1 MTELIKAVTPARGRA
16 WLSQGLGWV
25 SGYVV
30 RRDDVLAATTPS
42 ALFAELGLGFPE
54 SPFTPDA
61 PHIDTLRI
69 PAASYLALQSPGTRD
84 VVPPFRDHP
93 PTSGTGFVESASAM
107 VPYWWLAPSALPA
120 GTSLWRTY
128 ADGREEILAGYANVA
143 EGWVSVRPDFGL
155 PAVPVRSP
163 ELVGIWAEVAGE
175 RMLADV
181 LPDGQVIVCSPQQRE
196 DMQQSAR
203 GVWWRHAVAEEVERI
218 FAVRVV
224 GRWRNRRVQLVGA
237 ERGESGD
244 RAHIVFLGHD
254 AIDAES
260 LGLTKSDAGVYE
272 GVVAA
277 AEVADLN
284 EEQTEVSA
292 PRDAAGIGG

>member
-25 SGYVV
+25 AGYVV

-42 ALFAELGLGFPE
+42 SLFAELGLGFPG
-54 SPFTPDA
+54 SPFTADA
-61 PHIDTLRI
+61 PYIDTLRI

-84 VVPPFRDHP
+84 VVPPFRDHAP
-93 PTSGTGFVESASAM
+93 LSGTGFVETASAM

-120 GTSLWRTY
+120 GTSLWRTH

-143 EGWVSVRPDFGL
+143 EGWVSVRPDFHL
-155 PAVPVRSP
+155 PSVPPRSP
-163 ELVGIWAEVAGE
+163 ELVGVWAEVAGE

-181 LPDGQVIVCSPQQRE
+181 LPDGRIIVCSPQQR
-196 DMQQSAR
+196 DAMSQSAR
-203 GVWWRHAVAEEVERI
+203 GIWWRAAGPDDIDRL

-224 GRWRNRRVQLVGA
+224 GRWQNRRVQLVGV

-260 LGLTKSDAGVYE
+260 LGLAKSDAGVYE

-277 AEVADLN
+277 DEVTNLA
-284 EEQTEVSA
+284 EEQTDIVAETHASGDV
-292 PRDAAGIGG
+292 

>member
-25 SGYVV
+25 AGYVV
-30 RRDDVLAATTPS
+30 RRDDIVAASTPS
-42 ALFAELGLGFPE
+42 ALFAELGLAFPG
-54 SPFTPDA
+54 SPFIADA
-61 PHIDTLRI
+61 PYLDTLRI
-69 PAASYLALQSPGTRD
+69 PAASYLALAAPGTAD

-120 GTSLWRTY
+120 GTSLWRTH
-128 ADGREEILAGYANVA
+128 ADGHEEILAGYAHVA

-163 ELVGIWAEVAGE
+163 ELVGVWAEVGGE
-175 RMLADV
+175 RMLADL
-181 LPDGQVIVCSPQQRE
+181 LPDGTLIVCAPEEREGMQR
-196 DMQQSAR
+196 SAR
-203 GVWWRHAVAEEVERI
+203 GVWWRTAVPGDIDRL

-224 GRWRNRRVQLVGA
+224 GRWQNRRVQLVGV
-237 ERGESGD
+237 ERGEAGD

-272 GVVAA
+272 GVVPM
-277 AEVADLN
+277 ADVTSLG
-284 EEQTEVSA
+284 EEQTDIAVTTSSSA
-292 PRDAAGIGG
+292 SAQ

>member
-42 ALFAELGLGFPE
+42 ALFAELGLGFPG
-54 SPFTPDA
+54 SPFTADA
-61 PHIDTLRI
+61 PYIDTLRV

-84 VVPPFRDHP
+84 VVPPFRDHS

-120 GTSLWRTY
+120 GTSLWRAH

-163 ELVGIWAEVAGE
+163 ELVGVWAEVAGE

-196 DMQQSAR
+196 GMQKSAR
-203 GVWWRHAVAEEVERI
+203 GVWWRHAEAAEVDRL

-224 GRWRNRRVQLVGA
+224 GRWQNRRVQLVGA
-237 ERGESGD
+237 DRGESGD

-277 AEVADLN
+277 AEVTSLN
-284 EEQTEVSA
+284 EEQTGLSTS
-292 PRDAAGIGG
+292 RGAAGVA

>member
-16 WLSQGLGWV
+16 WLSRGIGWV
-25 SGYVV
+25 AGYMV
-30 RRDDVLAATTPS
+30 RRDDVLAAATPS
-42 ALFAELGLGFPE
+42 ALFAELGLGFPG

-61 PHIDTLRI
+61 PYIDTLRI

-84 VVPPFRDHP
+84 VVPPFRDHS
-93 PTSGTGFVESASAM
+93 PTSGTGFIESASAM

-120 GTSLWRTY
+120 GTSLWRTH
-128 ADGREEILAGYANVA
+128 ADGSEEILAGYANVA

-155 PAVPVRSP
+155 PAVAVRSP
-163 ELVGIWAEVAGE
+163 ELVGVWAEVEGE

-196 DMQQSAR
+196 GMQQSAR
-203 GVWWRHAVAEEVERI
+203 GVWWRRAVSAEVERL

-224 GRWRNRRVQLVGA
+224 GRWQNRRVQFVGA

-260 LGLTKSDAGVYE
+260 LGLEKTDAGVYE

-277 AEVADLN
+277 AEVTGLN
-284 EEQTEVSA
+284 EEQTEFSV
-292 PRDAAGIGG
+292 PRDAEGTA

>member
-120 GTSLWRTY
+120 GTSLWRTH

-143 EGWVSVRPDFGL
+143 EGWVSMRPDFGL

-203 GVWWRHAVAEEVERI
+203 GVWWRHAVADEVERI

>member
-25 SGYVV
+25 AGYVV
-30 RRDDVLAATTPS
+30 RRDDVVAATTPA
-42 ALFAELGLGFPE
+42 ALFAELGLGFPG
-54 SPFTPDA
+54 SPFTAEA
-61 PHIDTLRI
+61 PYLDTLRI
-69 PAASYLALQSPGTRD
+69 PSAPYLALAAPGTAD
-84 VVPPFRDHP
+84 VVPPFRDHA

-120 GTSLWRTY
+120 GTSMWRTH

-155 PAVPVRSP
+155 PAVAVRSP
-163 ELVGIWAEVAGE
+163 ELVGVWAESGGE
-175 RMLADV
+175 RLLADV
-181 LPDGQVIVCSPQQRE
+181 LPDGTVILCAPDERPGMQR
-196 DMQQSAR
+196 SAR
-203 GVWWRHAVAEEVERI
+203 GIWWRAVASTEVDRL

-224 GRWRNRRVQLVGA
+224 GRWRNRRVQLVGV
-237 ERGESGD
+237 ERGEAGD
-244 RAHIVFLGHD
+244 RGHIVFLGHD

-272 GVVAA
+272 GVVELT
-277 AEVADLN
+277 EVTSLG
-284 EEQTEVSA
+284 EEQTDFPVPTGA
-292 PRDAAGIGG
+292 TTAAE

>member
-30 RRDDVLAATTPS
+30 RRGDVLAATTPS
-42 ALFAELGLGFPE
+42 ALFAELGLGFPG
-54 SPFTPDA
+54 SPFTADA
-61 PHIDTLRI
+61 PYVDTLRI

-84 VVPPFRDHP
+84 VVPPFRDHS

-120 GTSLWRTY
+120 GTSLWRTH

-163 ELVGIWAEVAGE
+163 ELVGVWAEVASE

-181 LPDGQVIVCSPQQRE
+181 LPDGRVIVCSPQQRE
-196 DMQQSAR
+196 GMQKSAR
-203 GVWWRHAVAEEVERI
+203 GVWWRHTEAAEVERL

-224 GRWRNRRVQLVGA
+224 GRWQNRRVQLVGA
-237 ERGESGD
+237 DRGESGD

-277 AEVADLN
+277 AEVTSLN
-284 EEQTEVSA
+284 EEQTELSTS
-292 PRDAAGIGG
+292 RGAAGVA

>member
-120 GTSLWRTY
+120 GTSLWRTH

-143 EGWVSVRPDFGL
+143 EGWVSMRPDFGL

-163 ELVGIWAEVAGE
+163 ELVGVWAEVAGE

-292 PRDAAGIGG
+292 PRDAEGTA

>member
-120 GTSLWRTY
+120 GTSLWRTH

-143 EGWVSVRPDFGL
+143 EGWVSMRPDFGL

-163 ELVGIWAEVAGE
+163 ELVGVWAEVAGE

-284 EEQTEVSA
+284 EDQTEVSA
-292 PRDAAGIGG
+292 PRDAEGTA

>member
-93 PTSGTGFVESASAM
+93 PTSGTGFVESAAAM

-120 GTSLWRTY
+120 GTSLWRTH

-143 EGWVSVRPDFGL
+143 EGWVSVRPEFGL

-163 ELVGIWAEVAGE
+163 ELVGVWAEVAGE

-181 LPDGQVIVCSPQQRE
+181 LPDGQVIVCSPQQRQ

-292 PRDAAGIGG
+292 PRDAEGTA